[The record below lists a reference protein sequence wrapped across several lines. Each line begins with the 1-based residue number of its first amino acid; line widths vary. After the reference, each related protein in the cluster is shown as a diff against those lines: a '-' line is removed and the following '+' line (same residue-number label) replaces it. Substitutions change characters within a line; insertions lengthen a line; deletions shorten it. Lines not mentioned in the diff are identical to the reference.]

1 MNDLSDFATTSP
13 ASAPLHVPLGFSFGQ
28 TRCGIKQAR
37 PDLGLIVSE
46 RPASAAGTFTKNRM
60 RAASCRRNAA
70 LLPSSHVQAVI
81 VNSGNAN
88 AMTGDQGKLANETM
102 ASAVATALGCPPDR
116 VLTASTGVIG
126 VPLPSELIAEKA
138 PAIVASATHD
148 PMAFAAAILTTDT
161 GTKTASTEL
170 HIDGVGTVRVLGIAK
185 GSGMIHP
192 DMATTLAFVCTDAAI
207 ESADLQRMLDAAIGD
222 TFNAITVDGDSS
234 TNDMTLVLANGTSG
248 VTIEPPLREV
258 FHKALR
264 EVLLDL
270 AKQVAADGEGATR
283 LLEVTVSGAPSPA
296 TARRIARAVCR
307 SSLVKCSAFSGH
319 PEWGRVAMAIGQAAA
334 DLELDLEPSRVTIA
348 AQGIEVYDG
357 TGPSPSANMAELRQR
372 LRRPHLC
379 WDIDLHAGDDR
390 FTAYGCDLTYDYVR
404 INADE
409 AKQIA
414 VSRAGAVTRNLTLA
428 AYSPRLKQQLL
439 VEGLAYVRRFT
450 GLRAL
455 IYLPARANVRS
466 GLTASLAKDLELCL
480 DAGLRPVAVVPNE
493 ASARLIQDHLD
504 DAGHRSVLLAFDP
517 VSISRELDRGRLS
530 IIVQPSPAPDLIVEL
545 ALKLGI
551 HKLIALANDQGL
563 RDAHGLVN
571 RLAPETLIAGLDR
584 GRFDASDP
592 DVLVLARHAAT
603 RGIPALH
610 ILDARVPHAVVGELF
625 TDEGVGTLITRQAI
639 VS

>member
-1 MNDLSDFATTSP
+1 
-13 ASAPLHVPLGFSFGQ
+13 
-28 TRCGIKQAR
+28 
-37 PDLGLIVSE
+37 
-46 RPASAAGTFTKNRM
+46 
-60 RAASCRRNAA
+60 
-70 LLPSSHVQAVI
+70 
-81 VNSGNAN
+81 
-88 AMTGDQGKLANETM
+88 
-102 ASAVATALGCPPDR
+102 
-116 VLTASTGVIG
+116 
-126 VPLPSELIAEKA
+126 
-138 PAIVASATHD
+138 
-148 PMAFAAAILTTDT
+148 
-161 GTKTASTEL
+161 
-170 HIDGVGTVRVLGIAK
+170 
-185 GSGMIHP
+185 
-192 DMATTLAFVCTDAAI
+192 
-207 ESADLQRMLDAAIGD
+207 
-222 TFNAITVDGDSS
+222 
-234 TNDMTLVLANGTSG
+234 
-248 VTIEPPLREV
+248 
-258 FHKALR
+258 
-264 EVLLDL
+264 
-270 AKQVAADGEGATR
+270 
-283 LLEVTVSGAPSPA
+283 
-296 TARRIARAVCR
+296 
-307 SSLVKCSAFSGH
+307 
-319 PEWGRVAMAIGQAAA
+319 
-334 DLELDLEPSRVTIA
+334 
-348 AQGIEVYDG
+348 
-357 TGPSPSANMAELRQR
+357 MAELRQR

-379 WDIDLHAGDDR
+379 WDIDRHAGDDR